1 MPAAQAV
8 LHRLNRLAAARPQV
22 ITCADFHPHH
32 CSIFGYSTSK
42 GCIRLADMRAAALCD
57 QHAKMFEDSEPAVR
71 VVAGTGTGV
80 AGLGCRAQGR
90 ERQRAVEVGVAAVA
104 GGALGCWWG
113 GGMGGSSAVGLQ
125 KARHLCAR
133 KCMLAPLATP
143 STPSAARPACAVH
156 AAPAAVQGPRS
167 FFSEII
173 SSINDIKF
181 SRDGRYVLSRDY
193 MTLKLWDLH
202 MENAPVGVYPVHEVL
217 RGKVSK
223 GVGEGRGDAGHFGLG
238 WQCMTV
244 HVLRASCT
252 ANCGTLARYR
262 ASAGRRFALP
272 NVLVRQCGQ

>member
-71 VVAGTGTGV
+71 VVAGTGTDV

-133 KCMLAPLATP
+133 KCMLAPLPPPPPPLQLAQRALCMLRPPPHRAPAP
-143 STPSAARPACAVH
+143 SSPRSSAASTTSSSAATAAMCSPA
-156 AAPAAVQGPRS
+156 
-167 FFSEII
+167 
-173 SSINDIKF
+173 
-181 SRDGRYVLSRDY
+181 
-193 MTLKLWDLH
+193 T
-202 MENAPVGVYPVHEVL
+202 
-217 RGKVSK
+217 
-223 GVGEGRGDAGHFGLG
+223 
-238 WQCMTV
+238 T
-244 HVLRASCT
+244 
-252 ANCGTLARYR
+252 
-262 ASAGRRFALP
+262 
-272 NVLVRQCGQ
+272 